1 MSFQQT
7 QFLCVGGPFDGK
19 RLTLEAVAYR
29 PFRELRQVVVLKHS
43 PEMDQHTGPLEAT
56 QPVPNFS
63 YEHVY
68 YHLQRISTKHG
79 VLFVYS
85 HNPDDSTLA
94 RMLLAGYRK
103 EQSR

>member
-19 RLTLEAVAYR
+19 RLTLAAVTEG
-29 PFRELRQVVVLKHS
+29 PFRRLHSVLVLKHS
-43 PEMDQHTGPLEAT
+43 PEMDQHTSPLEGN
-56 QPVPNFS
+56 QPIPNFS

-68 YHLQRISTKHG
+68 YHLQQISTRHG
-79 VLFVYS
+79 VLYVYS